1 MKADEQNRDWRSEMI
16 KACENYDLVIERMHK
31 VIKGLKAY
39 PKILTK
45 PEHKYLHPVFD
56 KVLYNAL
63 CNLDLITELKYL
75 DLSNLARNYFEM
87 NFFARI
93 TALSCFEIFDNT
105 NRIVGKEI
113 IELIKSRVGVEAL
126 RELNAQTK
134 ELNVLKN
141 RHVTRFKK
149 IRNNLIGHRMNAG
162 RDQAEEMLLLE
173 PKQIYDIGN
182 QVFKIQL
189 QIQDAFITVLKK
201 L

>member
-1 MKADEQNRDWRSEMI
+1 MI
-16 KACENYDLVIERMHK
+16 KACENYDLVIEKMHK
-31 VIKGLKAY
+31 VIKGLKAH

-45 PEHKYLHPVFD
+45 PEHKHLHPVFD
-56 KVLYNAL
+56 KILFNAL

-75 DLSNLARNYFEM
+75 DLSNLAKNYFEM

-113 IELIKSRVGVEAL
+113 IELLKSRLGDEAL

-134 ELNVLKN
+134 DLNVLKN
-141 RHVTRFKK
+141 KHASHFKK

-162 RDQAEEMLLLE
+162 REQAEQMLLLE

-189 QIQDAFITVLKK
+189 QIQDAFMKVLKK

>member
-1 MKADEQNRDWRSEMI
+1 MI
-16 KACENYDLVIERMHK
+16 KACENYDLVIEKMHK
-31 VIKGLKAY
+31 VIKGLKAH

-56 KVLYNAL
+56 KILYNAL

-113 IELIKSRVGVEAL
+113 IELIRFRLGEKAL
-126 RELNAQTK
+126 HELNTQTK

-141 RHVTRFKK
+141 RHASHFKK

-162 RDQAEEMLLLE
+162 HVQAEEMLRLE
-173 PKQIYDIGN
+173 PKQIYEIGN
-182 QVFKIQL
+182 RVFKIQL
-189 QIQDAFITVLKK
+189 HIQDAFIKVLRE